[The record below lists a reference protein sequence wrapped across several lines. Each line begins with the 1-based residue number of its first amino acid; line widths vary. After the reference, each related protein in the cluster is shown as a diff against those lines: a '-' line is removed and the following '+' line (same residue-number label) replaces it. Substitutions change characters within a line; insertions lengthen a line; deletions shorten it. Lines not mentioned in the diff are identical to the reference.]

1 MPYHYTTESDVVYIY
16 LIINFNEKVKFFLT
30 LVLKRMNFDTS
41 LPMFIIYRA
50 SFGTISIG
58 IREITLA
65 AWEDKITINH
75 Q

>member
-16 LIINFNEKVKFFLT
+16 LIINFNESQIFLT

>member
-16 LIINFNEKVKFFLT
+16 LIINFNEKVKFFST
-30 LVLKRMNFDTS
+30 GVEAHEFWHN

-50 SFGTISIG
+50 SFCTVSIG

-65 AWEDKITINH
+65 AWQDKITINH
-75 Q
+75 H